1 GRVRSEC
8 QACAFHRRSS
18 GSAAPLP
25 AKAGTCPRA
34 AGLAARASGSA
45 GIPAAR
51 PPSSRP
57 CRGYPCSF
65 SLASARPE
73 GSGVHTPAPSRRSLP
88 SARFCVPPSALPRS
102 ALLSGLHP
110 YPPAVAP
117 VAWTSEAL
125 PFRDP
130 QPFRSPLR
138 SVLRRSR
145 LLRPL
150 LTSRSA
156 SASPFQ
162 AQGESSP
169 GKNSVLR
176 RTTAGF
182 TPPEPRPSELR
193 GSLPAR
199 PARRRLG
206 SGSCTSAHGFAPRF
220 LPTVGHPSAVAV
232 RFDRD
237 GLLSAGLPPARQRPC
252 WAHKR
257 NADRR
262 EPVGVLRC
270 RPRRGA
276 LGRGGELLG
285 CLGCARHFGFGHGA
299 DAHAVERTPHEDQ
312 RDGAEDHRE
321 GSGRRALEL
330 DRELDG
336 EQAEERRELDDGVHG
351 DARGVLEGIA

>member
-156 SASPFQ
+156 SASPFR
-162 AQGESSP
+162 AQGEISP
-169 GKNSVLR
+169 GKNAVLH

-220 LPTVGHPSAVAV
+220 LPTVGRPSAAAV

-257 NADRR
+257 NGLLPDR
-262 EPVGVLRC
+262 EAARC
-270 RPRRGA
+270 RRRTARLSERPSHGLGA
-276 LGRGGELLG
+276 
-285 CLGCARHFGFGHGA
+285 CAA
-299 DAHAVERTPHEDQ
+299 Q
-312 RDGAEDHRE
+312 RLAEA
-321 GSGRRALEL
+321 G
-330 DRELDG
+330 
-336 EQAEERRELDDGVHG
+336 
-351 DARGVLEGIA
+351 

>member
-156 SASPFQ
+156 SASPFR
-162 AQGESSP
+162 AQGEISP
-169 GKNSVLR
+169 GKNAVLH

-206 SGSCTSAHGFAPRF
+206 SSSCTSARGFAPRF
-220 LPTVGHPSAVAV
+220 LPTVGRPSAAAV
-232 RFDRD
+232 RFDWD
-237 GLLSAGLPPARQRPC
+237 GLLSAGLAPARQRPC
-252 WAHKR
+252 WAH
-257 NADRR
+257 NAKAPRRYGRGLRWSRDVGRRSGVRLELVERTRIGNPRFDRAATEEVLRLVVHAVREDFSRAVRIGLALRVALHAQGIHDVDEVLVDRR
-262 EPVGVLRC
+262 RGDVA
-270 RPRRGA
+270 RRAGA
-276 LGRGGELLG
+276 LGG
-285 CLGCARHFGFGHGA
+285 
-299 DAHAVERTPHEDQ
+299 T
-312 RDGAEDHRE
+312 
-321 GSGRRALEL
+321 
-330 DRELDG
+330 
-336 EQAEERRELDDGVHG
+336 
-351 DARGVLEGIA
+351 